1 MATYKE
7 QLSKHVEGIF
17 KGYTEPGLHICDIA
31 TGGGKSYTIGKL
43 TCEYYP
49 NEFDR
54 IIILCVQNKLVDS
67 MNREIDHFINGGNSQ
82 ISPIDKMVIENNPEV
97 IIKAV
102 NNGSFQR
109 LLDRIGYH
117 IGEKKQKGYKV
128 KDLQYAYNVVRKTF
142 EGLSSLVKTLD
153 ANGKNEFLQGKIDEG
168 EAALRK
174 TVRRFFDL
182 FRKHLEN
189 SKQLKKATLDAML
202 SRFPELEEAYPQ
214 VSYRRKKVLLMTVH
228 KAVYGI
234 DPILYEKIRLQ
245 DMAERNKRTLIL
257 FDESDQAAMAIRSA
271 IIDQSIK
278 GLKSLKGYNGYLHYK
293 SLMESP
299 ESISDR
305 YYGRTLED
313 GIKKAQTITKDNWK
327 RSFGD
332 VIPYKNIFLD
342 DTEDLE
348 SYRRGVFFSGPA
360 LRLNVAPKGD
370 VTNSYVCY
378 RKGDKHL
385 SLIHAKEND
394 LLLSEYAIVV
404 PLDKFLSLI
413 ISNTTAIRSQLRKV
427 IAESLEKSREKFKQ
441 ESKDVGNNATEAQQ
455 FLGYPT
461 LEREIHT
468 LFSRFEINAE
478 YQFEQQMLDFMTNR
492 KNLFVGDDNK
502 KKLPDFSVYSQGV
515 QLYQEEIDELDNQHR
530 VRLTCREIATT
541 PEKILIDLVNS
552 KNTSV
557 VLCSAT
563 ASSWSVVSNCDIKY
577 LKQTLGDKIHM
588 LSKEDR
594 ETFDD
599 LVDKTYP
606 VGHNIEIVPI
616 EKHEY
621 QDKRESSITLPDKYR
636 QMFSTDAIEEGLV
649 DKWFKIKNRELK
661 KTAKDIED
669 QMFQLYRLFQFI
681 EAYHWF
687 ISHEDIHS
695 MIYFQNRTGDK
706 DKEQIQLLSCLI
718 DGSYKEQESEFE
730 DDIPNN
736 WVNKHICISKDLED
750 VETRI
755 LPELSRDKDAKL
767 MLISAYGS
775 FKAGTNLQY
784 EIPDGLDY
792 IAGDNWTNEGDRLK
806 KDWDAIYVQ
815 APTAYLMMGE
825 DGSESTYEKSLYNA
839 MLVLMMLYERGCLS
853 KNDVAQWLYNAISN
867 NFMFGEKRN
876 NGIIKDKSAW
886 AQTTV
891 EQAVGRLCRTRNK
904 PHTTYILYDK
914 SMESFF
920 DAANMEKSLT
930 KEFRVL
936 ANYVIEHRFP
946 TTIECSPDE
955 IIRSNDANKAQSL
968 LNRMRQIALRYTPH
982 NSGEEEY
989 DDDIDEKDDV
999 PYNVLI
1005 SQQMNQSYKQ
1015 TIIKKPVIDSTDEL
1029 DDVDKQLTFISK
1041 CYGQWN
1047 QDDKGC
1053 YSFSCEKER
1062 NNRICAT
1069 GSGKSFSISPSTVRL
1084 DVLMKNPVIKSHFE
1098 KNGFATTWRAGGL
1111 ILHPQILAT
1120 DYAGEIGEEA
1130 FKAIL
1135 LHYTDCS
1142 EENIKHLEGKDYEL
1156 ADFVITNPD
1165 GSYKVAFDV
1174 KNMRPDAD
1182 HNDRNGDMPTAL
1194 KRKIKRERLGCE
1206 LITVN
1211 MLKLPASG
1219 MDEIREIGG
1228 VIDENGNIIYSAI
1241 EQLQNLVNRTK
1252 R

>member
-1 MATYKE
+1 
-7 QLSKHVEGIF
+7 
-17 KGYTEPGLHICDIA
+17 
-31 TGGGKSYTIGKL
+31 
-43 TCEYYP
+43 
-49 NEFDR
+49 
-54 IIILCVQNKLVDS
+54 
-67 MNREIDHFINGGNSQ
+67 
-82 ISPIDKMVIENNPEV
+82 
-97 IIKAV
+97 
-102 NNGSFQR
+102 
-109 LLDRIGYH
+109 
-117 IGEKKQKGYKV
+117 
-128 KDLQYAYNVVRKTF
+128 
-142 EGLSSLVKTLD
+142 
-153 ANGKNEFLQGKIDEG
+153 
-168 EAALRK
+168 
-174 TVRRFFDL
+174 
-182 FRKHLEN
+182 
-189 SKQLKKATLDAML
+189 
-202 SRFPELEEAYPQ
+202 
-214 VSYRRKKVLLMTVH
+214 
-228 KAVYGI
+228 
-234 DPILYEKIRLQ
+234 
-245 DMAERNKRTLIL
+245 
-257 FDESDQAAMAIRSA
+257 
-271 IIDQSIK
+271 
-278 GLKSLKGYNGYLHYK
+278 
-293 SLMESP
+293 
-299 ESISDR
+299 
-305 YYGRTLED
+305 
-313 GIKKAQTITKDNWK
+313 
-327 RSFGD
+327 
-332 VIPYKNIFLD
+332 
-342 DTEDLE
+342 
-348 SYRRGVFFSGPA
+348 
-360 LRLNVAPKGD
+360 
-370 VTNSYVCY
+370 
-378 RKGDKHL
+378 
-385 SLIHAKEND
+385 
-394 LLLSEYAIVV
+394 
-404 PLDKFLSLI
+404 
-413 ISNTTAIRSQLRKV
+413 
-427 IAESLEKSREKFKQ
+427 
-441 ESKDVGNNATEAQQ
+441 
-455 FLGYPT
+455 
-461 LEREIHT
+461 
-468 LFSRFEINAE
+468 
-478 YQFEQQMLDFMTNR
+478 
-492 KNLFVGDDNK
+492 
-502 KKLPDFSVYSQGV
+502 
-515 QLYQEEIDELDNQHR
+515 
-530 VRLTCREIATT
+530 
-541 PEKILIDLVNS
+541 
-552 KNTSV
+552 
-557 VLCSAT
+557 
-563 ASSWSVVSNCDIKY
+563 
-577 LKQTLGDKIHM
+577 
-588 LSKEDR
+588 
-594 ETFDD
+594 
-599 LVDKTYP
+599 
-606 VGHNIEIVPI
+606 
-616 EKHEY
+616 
-621 QDKRESSITLPDKYR
+621 
-636 QMFSTDAIEEGLV
+636 
-649 DKWFKIKNRELK
+649 
-661 KTAKDIED
+661 
-669 QMFQLYRLFQFI
+669 
-681 EAYHWF
+681 
-687 ISHEDIHS
+687 
-695 MIYFQNRTGDK
+695 
-706 DKEQIQLLSCLI
+706 
-718 DGSYKEQESEFE
+718 
-730 DDIPNN
+730 
-736 WVNKHICISKDLED
+736 
-750 VETRI
+750 
-755 LPELSRDKDAKL
+755 

-815 APTAYLMMGE
+815 APTAYLMMSE

-867 NFMFGEKRN
+867 NFKFGEKLN

-920 DAANMEKSLT
+920 DASNMEKSLT
-930 KEFRVL
+930 KEFRAL
-936 ANYVIEHRFP
+936 ANYVIEHRSP

-955 IIRSNDANKAQSL
+955 IIRSNDANNAQSL

-999 PYNVLI
+999 PYNVI
-1005 SQQMNQSYKQ
+1005 TNQQMNQSYKQ

-1047 QDDKGC
+1047 QDEKGC

-1069 GSGKSFSISPSTVRL
+1069 GSGESFSISPSTVRL

-1174 KNMRPDAD
+1174 KNMRPDAN

>member
-1 MATYKE
+1 
-7 QLSKHVEGIF
+7 
-17 KGYTEPGLHICDIA
+17 
-31 TGGGKSYTIGKL
+31 
-43 TCEYYP
+43 
-49 NEFDR
+49 
-54 IIILCVQNKLVDS
+54 
-67 MNREIDHFINGGNSQ
+67 
-82 ISPIDKMVIENNPEV
+82 
-97 IIKAV
+97 
-102 NNGSFQR
+102 
-109 LLDRIGYH
+109 
-117 IGEKKQKGYKV
+117 
-128 KDLQYAYNVVRKTF
+128 
-142 EGLSSLVKTLD
+142 
-153 ANGKNEFLQGKIDEG
+153 
-168 EAALRK
+168 
-174 TVRRFFDL
+174 
-182 FRKHLEN
+182 
-189 SKQLKKATLDAML
+189 
-202 SRFPELEEAYPQ
+202 
-214 VSYRRKKVLLMTVH
+214 
-228 KAVYGI
+228 
-234 DPILYEKIRLQ
+234 
-245 DMAERNKRTLIL
+245 
-257 FDESDQAAMAIRSA
+257 
-271 IIDQSIK
+271 
-278 GLKSLKGYNGYLHYK
+278 
-293 SLMESP
+293 
-299 ESISDR
+299 
-305 YYGRTLED
+305 
-313 GIKKAQTITKDNWK
+313 
-327 RSFGD
+327 
-332 VIPYKNIFLD
+332 
-342 DTEDLE
+342 
-348 SYRRGVFFSGPA
+348 
-360 LRLNVAPKGD
+360 
-370 VTNSYVCY
+370 
-378 RKGDKHL
+378 
-385 SLIHAKEND
+385 
-394 LLLSEYAIVV
+394 
-404 PLDKFLSLI
+404 
-413 ISNTTAIRSQLRKV
+413 
-427 IAESLEKSREKFKQ
+427 
-441 ESKDVGNNATEAQQ
+441 
-455 FLGYPT
+455 
-461 LEREIHT
+461 
-468 LFSRFEINAE
+468 
-478 YQFEQQMLDFMTNR
+478 
-492 KNLFVGDDNK
+492 
-502 KKLPDFSVYSQGV
+502 
-515 QLYQEEIDELDNQHR
+515 
-530 VRLTCREIATT
+530 
-541 PEKILIDLVNS
+541 
-552 KNTSV
+552 
-557 VLCSAT
+557 
-563 ASSWSVVSNCDIKY
+563 
-577 LKQTLGDKIHM
+577 
-588 LSKEDR
+588 
-594 ETFDD
+594 
-599 LVDKTYP
+599 
-606 VGHNIEIVPI
+606 
-616 EKHEY
+616 
-621 QDKRESSITLPDKYR
+621 
-636 QMFSTDAIEEGLV
+636 
-649 DKWFKIKNRELK
+649 
-661 KTAKDIED
+661 
-669 QMFQLYRLFQFI
+669 
-681 EAYHWF
+681 
-687 ISHEDIHS
+687 
-695 MIYFQNRTGDK
+695 
-706 DKEQIQLLSCLI
+706 
-718 DGSYKEQESEFE
+718 
-730 DDIPNN
+730 
-736 WVNKHICISKDLED
+736 
-750 VETRI
+750 
-755 LPELSRDKDAKL
+755 

-815 APTAYLMMGE
+815 APTAYLMMSE

-886 AQTTV
+886 VQTTV

-936 ANYVIEHRFP
+936 ANYVIEHRSP

-999 PYNVLI
+999 PYKVLI

-1015 TIIKKPVIDSTDEL
+1015 TIIKKPVIDSLEEL

-1053 YSFSCEKER
+1053 YSFSCEQER

-1069 GSGKSFSISPSTVRL
+1069 GSSKSFSISPSTVRL

-1194 KRKIKRERLGCE
+1194 KRKIKRDRLGCE

-1228 VIDENGNIIYSAI
+1228 VIDENGNIIYNAI

-1252 R
+1252 K

>member
-49 NEFDR
+49 NKFDR

-67 MNREIDHFINGGNSQ
+67 MNREIDHFINGENSL
-82 ISPIDKMVIENNPEV
+82 ISPHDKMVIENNPEV

-109 LLDRIGYH
+109 LLDKIYYQ
-117 IGEKKQKGYKV
+117 IGEQKKNGYPV
-128 KDLQYAYNVVRKTF
+128 KNLQYANNAIRKTF

-153 ANGKNEFLQGKIDEG
+153 DNGKNEFLQGKIEEG

-174 TVRRFFDL
+174 TVRRFFDIY
-182 FRKHLEN
+182 RKHLEN
-189 SKQLKKATLDAML
+189 TKQLKQATLDAML
-202 SRFPELEEAYPQ
+202 SRFPELAEAYPQ
-214 VSYRRKKVLLMTVH
+214 VTYRRKKVLLLTVH

-245 DMAERNKRTLIL
+245 DMADRNKRTLVL
-257 FDESDQAAMAIRSA
+257 FDESDQAATAIRSA
-271 IIDQSIK
+271 IIDQSIR
-278 GLKSLKGYNGYLHYK
+278 GSKSLKGYNGYLHYK
-293 SLMESP
+293 SLIENP
-299 ESISDR
+299 ESISDS
-305 YYGRTLED
+305 YYGNTLEE
-313 GIKKAQTITKDNWK
+313 GIKKAQSITNGNWK
-327 RSFGD
+327 RAFGD
-332 VIPYKNIFLD
+332 IIPYKNIFLD
-342 DTEDLE
+342 GTEDLE

-360 LRLNVAPKGD
+360 LRLNISPKGD
-370 VTNSYVCY
+370 VTNTYICY
-378 RKGDKHL
+378 RKSDKHL
-385 SLIHAKEND
+385 SLIHAKENNI
-394 LLLSEYAIVV
+394 LLSEYSVVV
-404 PLDKFLSLI
+404 PLERFLSLI

-427 IAESLEKSREKFKQ
+427 IAESLEKSRDKFKQ
-441 ESKDVGNNATEAQQ
+441 ESKKVGNNTSEMQQ

-468 LFSRFEINAE
+468 LFSRFEINSE

-492 KNLFVGDDNK
+492 KNLFIGDDK
-502 KKLPDFSVYSQGV
+502 KKNPDFSVYSQGI
-515 QLYQEEIDELDNQHR
+515 QFYQEEIDELDNQHR

-563 ASSWSVVSNCDIKY
+563 ASSWSVVSNCDINY
-577 LKQTLGDKIHM
+577 LKHTLGNKVHM

-594 ETFDD
+594 EIFDN

-606 VGHNIEIVPI
+606 EGHNIEVVPI

-621 QDKRESSITLPDKYR
+621 HDKRECCITLPDKYR
-636 QMFSTDAIEEGLV
+636 KMFSKDAIKEGLV
-649 DKWFKIKNRELK
+649 DKWFKITKRELK
-661 KTAKDIED
+661 QTAKNIDD
-669 QMFQLYRLFQFI
+669 LVFQLYRLFQFI

-718 DGSYKEQESEFE
+718 DGSYKELENEF
-730 DDIPNN
+730 DDEIPNN
-736 WVNKHICISKDLED
+736 LENKHIRISKDLED

-755 LPELSRDKDAKL
+755 LSELSQDKDAKV

-784 EIPDGLDY
+784 EIPKDLDY
-792 IAGDNWTNEGDRLK
+792 IAGDNWANEGEKPK

-825 DGSESTYEKSLYNA
+825 DGSESTYEKSLYNI
-839 MLVLMMLYERGCLS
+839 MLVLMMLYQRGCLS
-853 KNDVAQWLYNAISN
+853 LNDVSQWIYNALSN
-867 NFMFGEKRN
+867 NFMFGDRYD
-876 NGIIKDKSAW
+876 NGVIKDKSAW
-886 AQTTV
+886 AQTTI
-891 EQAVGRLCRTRNK
+891 EQAIGRLCRTRNK

-914 SMESFF
+914 SMELFF
-920 DAANMEKSLT
+920 DEANMEKSLT

-936 ANYVIEHRFP
+936 ANYVIEHRSP
-946 TTIECSPDE
+946 SIIEYSPDE
-955 IIRSNDANKAQSL
+955 IIRSNNANKVQSF

-982 NSGEEEY
+982 NSNEEEY
-989 DDDIDEKDDV
+989 DDDIDEKDDI
-999 PYNVLI
+999 PYNVRTH
-1005 SQQMNQSYKQ
+1005 QQLNQSYKQ

-1029 DDVDKQLTFISK
+1029 DDVDKQLTYIAD

-1053 YSFSCEKER
+1053 YSFSCEKGR
-1062 NNRICAT
+1062 NNRICPT
-1069 GSGKSFSISPSTVRL
+1069 GNGKSFTISPSTVRL
-1084 DVLMKNPVIKSHFE
+1084 DILMKNPVIKNHFE
-1098 KNGFATTWRAGGL
+1098 KNGFATTWRTGGL

-1142 EENIKHLEGKDYEL
+1142 EEKLKHLEGKDYEL
-1156 ADFVITNPD
+1156 ADFVVTNPD
-1165 GSYKVAFDV
+1165 GSYKIAFDV

-1182 HNDRNGDMPTAL
+1182 HNDRYGDMPTTL
-1194 KRKIKRERLGCE
+1194 KREIKRKRLGCE
-1206 LITVN
+1206 LVTVN
-1211 MLKLPASG
+1211 MLKLPTSG

-1228 VIDENGNIIYSAI
+1228 IIDKNGNVIYSAI
-1241 EQLQNLVNRTK
+1241 EQLKNLVNN
-1252 R
+1252 

>member
-1 MATYKE
+1 MTETYKE

-17 KGYTEPGLHICDIA
+17 KNYTIPGLHICDIA
-31 TGGGKSYTIGKL
+31 TGGGKSYTVGKL
-43 TCEYYP
+43 TCEFYP

-67 MNREIDHFINGGNSQ
+67 MNREIDRFINGENSI
-82 ISPIDKMVIENNPEV
+82 ISSGDKMVIENNPEV
-97 IIKAV
+97 VIKAV
-102 NNGSFQR
+102 NSGSFQR
-109 LLDRIGYH
+109 LLDRMFYH
-117 IGEKKQKGYKV
+117 IGEQKQKGYRTNE
-128 KDLQYAYNVVRKTF
+128 LQYAYNIVRKTY
-142 EGLSSLVKTLD
+142 EGIASLVKTLD
-153 ANGKNEFLQGKIDEG
+153 DNGKNEFLQSKIDEG

-182 FRKHLEN
+182 FRKHLEHT
-189 SKQLKKATLDAML
+189 KQLKQATLDAML
-202 SRFPELEEAYPQ
+202 TRFPELTEAYPQ
-214 VSYRRKKVLLMTVH
+214 VNYRRKKVLLMTVH

-245 DMAERNKRTLIL
+245 DMADRNKKTLIL

-271 IIDQSIK
+271 VIDQSIK

-305 YYGRTLED
+305 YYGQILEK
-313 GIKKAQTITKDNWK
+313 GIKKAQSITKENWK
-327 RSFGD
+327 RSFKD

-342 DTEDLE
+342 NIEELE

-360 LRLNVAPKGD
+360 LKLNVAPKGD
-370 VTNSYVCY
+370 KTNSYVCY

-385 SLIHAKEND
+385 SLVHASSDD
-394 LLLSEYAIVV
+394 LLLSEYSVVV

-427 IAESLEKSREKFKQ
+427 IVESLEKSREKFKQ
-441 ESKDVGNNATEAQQ
+441 ESKDVANNTAEAQQ

-468 LFSRFEINAE
+468 LFSRFEINSE
-478 YQFEQQMLDFMTNR
+478 YQFEQQMLEFMTNR

-502 KKLPDFSVYSQGV
+502 KKLPDYSVYSQGV

-530 VRLTCREIATT
+530 VRLTCREISTT
-541 PEKILIDLVNS
+541 PEKILIDLANS
-552 KNTSV
+552 SNTSV

-563 ASSWSVVSNCDIKY
+563 ASSWSVVSNYDIKY
-577 LKQTLGDKIHM
+577 LKQTLGEKIHM
-588 LSKEDR
+588 LSKEER

-599 LVDKTYP
+599 FVAKTYP
-606 VGHNIEIVPI
+606 DGHQIEIVPI

-621 QDKRESSITLPDKYR
+621 QDKRENAITLPDKYR
-636 QMFSTDAIEEGLV
+636 LMFSEDAISEGLPE
-649 DKWFKIKNRELK
+649 KWFKITNRELK
-661 KTAKDIED
+661 KSAKDIED
-669 QMFQLYRLFQFI
+669 HVFQLYRLFQFI

-687 ISHEDIHS
+687 VSHDDIHS

-706 DKEQIQLLSCLI
+706 DRDQIQLLSCLI
-718 DGSYKEQESEFE
+718 DGSYKDQESSL
-730 DDIPNN
+730 DDEISNN
-736 WVNKHICISKDLED
+736 WNNQRIRISKDLED
-750 VETRI
+750 VETKI
-755 LPELSRDKDAKL
+755 LPELSQDKDTKL
-767 MLISAYGS
+767 MLITAYGS

-784 EIPDGLDY
+784 EVPEGLDY
-792 IAGDNWTNEGDRLK
+792 IAGDNWTSEGDKLK
-806 KDWDAIYVQ
+806 KDWDAVYVQ
-815 APTAYLMMGE
+815 SPTAYLMMSD

-853 KNDVAQWLYNAISN
+853 KNEVAQWLYNAISN

-876 NGIIKDKSAW
+876 PGIIKDKSAW
-886 AQTTV
+886 AQTTI

-904 PHTTYILYDK
+904 PRVTHILYDK

-920 DAANMEKSLT
+920 DKANMEKSLT
-930 KEFRVL
+930 KEFRNL
-936 ANYVIEHRFP
+936 ANYIIENRS
-946 TTIECSPDE
+946 IVSLEIDPDE
-955 IIRSNDANKAQSL
+955 IIRANNANEAQSL
-968 LNRMRQIALRYTPH
+968 LDRMRQIALRYTPH
-982 NSGEEEY
+982 NDDDGEY
-989 DDDIDEKDDV
+989 DDDIEDKDDV
-999 PYNVLI
+999 PYNVLV

-1015 TIIKKPVIDSTDEL
+1015 TIIKKPVIGGIDDL
-1029 DDVDKQLTFISK
+1029 DDNDKQLTFISK
-1041 CYGQWN
+1041 CYGMWN
-1047 QDDKGC
+1047 HDTNGC
-1053 YSFSCEKER
+1053 YSFSCDKER
-1062 NNRICAT
+1062 KNRICAA
-1069 GSGKSFSISPSTVRL
+1069 GVGKSFTISPSTVRL
-1084 DVLMKNPVIKSHFE
+1084 DVLMKNPIIKAHFE
-1098 KNGFATTWRAGGL
+1098 KNGFATTWKAGGL

-1135 LHYTDCS
+1135 LHYTGCT
-1142 EENIKHLEGKDYEL
+1142 EENLKHLEGRDYEL
-1156 ADFVITNPD
+1156 ADFVVMDPD
-1165 GSYKVAFDV
+1165 GNKKIAFDV

-1182 HNDRNGDMPTAL
+1182 HNDKYGDMPTSK

-1211 MLKLPASG
+1211 MLKLPSAG

-1228 VIDENGNIIYSAI
+1228 IIDEDGNIISSAI
-1241 EQLQNLVNRTK
+1241 EQLQDLVNA
-1252 R
+1252 